1 MGGPEK
7 YHKLIPNFQVL
18 RLDIGMNTT
27 FLKNGRMVL
36 GILFVLGCCA
46 CSDESVPAGKVT
58 EESVYDRMGRLH
70 NEGLDYV
77 LERISKEAPFTR
89 SGARKLPPA
98 EEIRDM
104 CDDFA
109 RMCGYVCPARTRAGS
124 EVSDD
129 FSFLSVAQQE
139 WVGRLKSE
147 VGRVTPERT
156 EDFAIAVGRLEQQVE
171 LDDRL
176 AASEREIVRYAMAVC
191 RYSAVYWAE
200 NYERWMTELFGLEKL
215 PLNRMRTRGEE
226 TPVSKEW
233 WENYKTVVWSDGM
246 SAVRRGEKYY
256 LQGAVAGSV
265 MKYLDQ

>member
-1 MGGPEK
+1 MFWSG
-7 YHKLIPNFQVL
+7 FRRRL
-18 RLDIGMNTT
+18 RLPAAGHGN
-27 FLKNGRMVL
+27 FRRQKKS
-36 GILFVLGCCA
+36 GICA
-46 CSDESVPAGKVT
+46 T
-58 EESVYDRMGRLH
+58 
-70 NEGLDYV
+70 
-77 LERISKEAPFTR
+77 I
-89 SGARKLPPA
+89 LPV
-98 EEIRDM
+98 
-104 CDDFA
+104 C
-109 RMCGYVCPARTRAGS
+109 VCPARTRAGS

-139 WVGRLKSE
+139 WIGRLKAE
-147 VGRVTPERT
+147 VRRVTPERT
-156 EDFAIAVGRLEQQVE
+156 EDFAIAVGRLERQVE
-171 LDDRL
+171 QDGRL

-265 MKYLDQ
+265 MKYLD

>member
-1 MGGPEK
+1 M
-7 YHKLIPNFQVL
+7 
-18 RLDIGMNTT
+18 
-27 FLKNGRMVL
+27 
-36 GILFVLGCCA
+36 
-46 CSDESVPAGKVT
+46 
-58 EESVYDRMGRLH
+58 
-70 NEGLDYV
+70 
-77 LERISKEAPFTR
+77 
-89 SGARKLPPA
+89 
-98 EEIRDM
+98 
-104 CDDFA
+104 
-109 RMCGYVCPARTRAGS
+109 
-124 EVSDD
+124 SDD

-176 AASEREIVRYAMAVC
+176 AVSEREIVRYAMAVC

-200 NYERWMTELFGLEKL
+200 NYERWMTELFGVGKL
-215 PLNRMRTRGEE
+215 PLNRMRTRSEE
-226 TPVSKEW
+226 ERFVTKEW

-246 SAVRRGEKYY
+246 SAVRRGEGYY

>member
-1 MGGPEK
+1 
-7 YHKLIPNFQVL
+7 
-18 RLDIGMNTT
+18 MNTT

-77 LERISKEAPFTR
+77 LERISEEAPFTR

-124 EVSDD
+124 EG
-129 FSFLSVAQQE
+129 
-139 WVGRLKSE
+139 VGRLKAE
-147 VGRVTPERT
+147 VRRVTPERT
-156 EDFAIAVGRLEQQVE
+156 EDFAIAVGRLERQVE
-171 LDDRL
+171 QDGRL

-200 NYERWMTELFGLEKL
+200 NYERWMTELFGVGKL
-215 PLNRMRTRGEE
+215 PLNRMRTRSEE
-226 TPVSKEW
+226 ERFVTKEW

-246 SAVRRGEKYY
+246 SAVRRGEGYY

-265 MKYLDQ
+265 MKYLD